1 MIGFGAGLRTV
12 EQIVSAVPAVIRKDF
27 AASFD
32 SHGGENG
39 SGGSGMTQIWRWHTG
54 KEGVH
59 FDKIR
64 RSDAYGV

>member
-1 MIGFGAGLRTV
+1 MLKEGAAIQG
-12 EQIVSAVPAVIRKDF
+12 EAHSAAGEAALGAREV